1 MTLLMRWL
9 RHLFIIIPAVA
20 TLLLRPLE
28 MSASPFVICILL
40 ALLAAR
46 MSEHFPR
53 FTLPIAICELIG
65 YGAMSYEWGGFLHLL
80 PYSTLI
86 AVFSLTL
93 PPSALI
99 LWTAGGLAI
108 QITSMDNR
116 ALELKLSDGLLWLL
130 LAAVLIAAR
139 QLADRRNRTEQLYDK
154 LANQHEE
161 LEATRRRMLD
171 YAAQIEL
178 YAQTEER
185 NRIAKD
191 IHDDLGHQLIRVKMM
206 AEAALHLF
214 DADVG
219 RARHTV
225 EQIRDQLQISM
236 ERMRHTVRKL
246 SASEADS
253 RIYSLEKLVKEASSS
268 LGINVFLSFAG
279 EPRTL
284 YPSLEYV
291 LYRNAQEAITNAV
304 RHGAAT
310 EVAIVID
317 YRKDGTALIVSNDG
331 QIPEGPLTNGIGMR
345 GMIERAA
352 LVGGL
357 IDYEWQ
363 EGSRFSVTT
372 WLPALQETAG

>member
-20 TLLLRPLE
+20 TLLIRPIE
-28 MSASPFVICILL
+28 ISTSTFIICVLL

-46 MSEHFPR
+46 TSEQFPR
-53 FTLPIAICELIG
+53 FTVPIAIAELIG
-65 YGAMSYEWGGFLHLL
+65 FGAMSYEWGGFLHLL

-86 AVFSLTL
+86 AVFSLSL

-99 LWTAGGLAI
+99 LWTIGGLAI
-108 QITSMDNR
+108 QITALDQR
-116 ALELKLSDGLLWLL
+116 ATELKVSDGLLWLM

-139 QLADRRNRTEQLYDK
+139 QLADRRERTEQLYDK

-161 LEATRRRMLD
+161 LEAVRRRLLD

-185 NRIAKD
+185 NRIARD

-214 DADVG
+214 DADTG

-246 SASEADS
+246 SASDADS
-253 RIYSLEKLVKEASSS
+253 RVYSMEKLVNEASSS
-268 LGINVFLSFAG
+268 LGISVFLSYAG
-279 EPRTL
+279 EPHAL
-284 YPSLEYV
+284 YPSMEYV
-291 LYRNAQEAITNAV
+291 LYRNAQEAITNAM
-304 RHGAAT
+304 RHGGAT
-310 EVAIVID
+310 EVTVVVD
-317 YRKDGTALIVSNDG
+317 YRKDGTALIIANNG
-331 QIPEGPLTNGIGMR
+331 RMPEGPVTNGLGMR

-352 LVGGL
+352 LVGGV
-357 IDYEWQ
+357 IDCDWQ
-363 EGSRFSVTT
+363 NGQRFSVTT